1 MEKFFKKK
9 QLRETKTKG
18 GGGGQVKNLRFSPI
32 GLLK

>member
-18 GGGGQVKNLRFSPI
+18 GGGQVKNLRFSPI